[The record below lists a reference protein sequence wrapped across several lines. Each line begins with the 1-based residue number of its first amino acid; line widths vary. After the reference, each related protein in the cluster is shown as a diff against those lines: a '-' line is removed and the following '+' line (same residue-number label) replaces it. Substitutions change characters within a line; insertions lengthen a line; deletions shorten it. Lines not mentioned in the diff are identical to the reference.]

1 MIGVPRSCAL
11 LLLLVPQFAVAQSA
25 RHRAVLP
32 SPPSQSGLTLDQ
44 SRAATGSISTDGGS
58 LSATAADGT
67 RFTLTVPAGAFLS
80 DEDITMIPVAA
91 FKQIPLSGG
100 LRAAVQL
107 QPEGLRLQAP
117 ATLTIDAAQPLGL
130 TGQKPIAFGYH
141 GDGDGLYLFPAV
153 ISGSH
158 AEFALMHFSGY
169 GAGSGTDGDVQAQ
182 QQRTPANPEDRAQQD
197 IAAGMARYAALQA
210 WWAVLVG
217 QLQGAAT
224 DPNTFEAVYFQFI
237 TWRNIAL
244 SEPLAF
250 PLIESGWAFV
260 STALVNAVQ
269 NAQLQCVSDPSRVS
283 VMLRLIAIAK
293 TPALPI

>member
-1 MIGVPRSCAL
+1 MNPRRLLLVCGL
-11 LLLLVPQFAVAQSA
+11 LLLCQNAVAQSV

-32 SPPSQSGLTLDQ
+32 SPPSQSGLTLDL
-44 SRAATGSISTDGGS
+44 SRASTGSISTNGGS

-91 FKQIPLSGG
+91 MTRLPFSGG

-107 QPEGLRLQAP
+107 QPEGLRLQQP
-117 ATLTIDAAQPLGL
+117 ATLTIDAAQPLSL

-141 GDGDGLYLFPAV
+141 GDGDALYLFPAV
-153 ISGSH
+153 MSGSH

-197 IAAGMARYAALQA
+197 IAAGIARYTALQA
-210 WWAVLVG
+210 WWAVLIG

-224 DPNTFEAVYFQFI
+224 DPNTFEVVYFQFLA
-237 TWRNIAL
+237 WRNIAL
-244 SEPLAF
+244 S
-250 PLIESGWAFV
+250 
-260 STALVNAVQ
+260 
-269 NAQLQCVSDPSRVS
+269 
-283 VMLRLIAIAK
+283 
-293 TPALPI
+293 